1 MSAGLTEAMKVAGW
15 SEAHYVDMMPHNP
28 LGPVCTAATIHFAA
42 AVPNFAWLETR
53 VARRLNHGFDN
64 AEFFPVQP
72 RLNGADYPVGDL
84 PGLGVE
90 VNEAVVQEQSF
101 KFLGSAAPGA
111 ATVQSQLVGHQ
122 TEESIMTHTPD
133 ITRPP
138 KELIDALKEIGA
150 ATVAGTLGHMGFRNP
165 HMVGPVAQ
173 NHGKSIVG
181 PALTLQFM
189 PQRPDLFT
197 EGEYADP
204 ETQLHRHV
212 LYHAQEGDVVVV
224 DARGDMSSGVFGDMM
239 STYFKGRGGAGIV
252 IDGCMRDRPNVEK
265 LDLPLWLRGW
275 TPNYHVQTSI
285 YPNAVNV
292 PIACG
297 GVTVIPGDIIVA
309 DDDGV
314 VVLPVAMAAKV
325 IEESQKHHDWEE
337 FSRVKLME
345 GAPLQR
351 YYPLHDDARGEYEE
365 WRKINRLENPS

>member
-1 MSAGLTEAMKVAGW
+1 
-15 SEAHYVDMMPHNP
+15 
-28 LGPVCTAATIHFAA
+28 
-42 AVPNFAWLETR
+42 
-53 VARRLNHGFDN
+53 
-64 AEFFPVQP
+64 
-72 RLNGADYPVGDL
+72 
-84 PGLGVE
+84 
-90 VNEAVVQEQSF
+90 
-101 KFLGSAAPGA
+101 
-111 ATVQSQLVGHQ
+111 
-122 TEESIMTHTPD
+122 MTHTPD

-138 KELIDALKEIGA
+138 KDLIDALRDIGA

-181 PALTLQFM
+181 PALTLQFL
-189 PQRPDLFT
+189 PQRPDLFS

-314 VVLPVAMAAKV
+314 VVLPVAMAAEV
-325 IEESQKHHDWEE
+325 IEESRKHHDWEE

-365 WRKINRLENPS
+365 WRKTNRLENPS

>member
-1 MSAGLTEAMKVAGW
+1 
-15 SEAHYVDMMPHNP
+15 
-28 LGPVCTAATIHFAA
+28 
-42 AVPNFAWLETR
+42 
-53 VARRLNHGFDN
+53 
-64 AEFFPVQP
+64 
-72 RLNGADYPVGDL
+72 
-84 PGLGVE
+84 
-90 VNEAVVQEQSF
+90 
-101 KFLGSAAPGA
+101 
-111 ATVQSQLVGHQ
+111 
-122 TEESIMTHTPD
+122 MTHTPD

-138 KELIDALKEIGA
+138 KELIDALKDIGA

-173 NHGKSIVG
+173 NHRKSIVG
-181 PALTLQFM
+181 PALTLQFL

-265 LDLPLWLRGW
+265 LDLPVWLRGW

-309 DDDGV
+309 DDDGA
-314 VVLPVAMAAKV
+314 VVLPVAMAPKV
-325 IEESQKHHDWEE
+325 IEESQKHYDWEE
-337 FSRVKLME
+337 FSRAKLMAG
-345 GAPLQR
+345 GALQR
-351 YYPLHDDARGEYEE
+351 YYPLHPSANDEYET
-365 WRKINRLENPS
+365 WRKARPGS